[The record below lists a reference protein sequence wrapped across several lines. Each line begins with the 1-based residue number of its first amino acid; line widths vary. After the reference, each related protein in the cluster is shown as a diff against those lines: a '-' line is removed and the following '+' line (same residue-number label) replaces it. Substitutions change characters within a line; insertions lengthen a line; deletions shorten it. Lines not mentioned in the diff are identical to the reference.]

1 MLLSGSVDSRSAKQE
16 RGTGALTQMASQKP
30 SAEIHPTF
38 TRSGRLTLCLAVIIC
53 PPNKAVTRAA
63 ATRGLTTL

>member
-1 MLLSGSVDSRSAKQE
+1 
-16 RGTGALTQMASQKP
+16 MASQKP